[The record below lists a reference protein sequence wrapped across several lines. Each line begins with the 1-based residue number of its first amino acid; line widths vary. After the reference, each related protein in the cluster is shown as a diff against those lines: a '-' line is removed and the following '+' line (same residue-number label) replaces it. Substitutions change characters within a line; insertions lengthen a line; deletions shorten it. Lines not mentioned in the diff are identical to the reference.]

1 VKLLIIGGFLGAGK
15 TTTLIRI
22 GKDLASRL
30 GQRVT
35 VIVNDCGEVT
45 IDGKIVREYGL
56 DVTEIGSGCIC
67 CTVASSLV
75 MTLRSLKEGF
85 QPDLIVVEPTGV
97 AIPQQIKEI
106 VNTEKAVEKVVSV
119 VLVDASRY
127 ESMAGLIRSHKE
139 EGFKSLL
146 EKQMEAADVILVNKV
161 DIATE
166 EQAKQT
172 KKMVRQATQKA
183 PILLFSARTGEGSRE
198 LMDFLERVV
207 GDGRGS

>member
-1 VKLLIIGGFLGAGK
+1 VKLLIIGGFLGSGK

-30 GQRVT
+30 GRRVA

-67 CTVASSLV
+67 CTVAGSLM
-75 MTLRSLKEGF
+75 MTLKSLKEGF
-85 QPDLIVVEPTGV
+85 QPDLVVVEPTGV

-106 VNTEKAVEKVVSV
+106 ADAERAVEKVVSV

-127 ESMAGLIRSHKE
+127 QSMAGLIRSHKE

-146 EKQMEAADVILVNKV
+146 EKQMEAADLVLVNKV
-161 DIATE
+161 DIATGE
-166 EQAKQT
+166 EVKQT
-172 KKMVRQATQKA
+172 EEMVRQTA
-183 PILLFSARTGEGSRE
+183 PNAPVLLFSARTGKGSRE
-198 LMDFLERVV
+198 LMEYLEREI